1 MKVVNYMKK
10 LIIYI
15 FTIILGASIPI
26 YFLLIW
32 EPLKSEEVLS
42 NNILSQDTNEYDM
55 NTKESLE
62 NNSIETETILL
73 KESNF
78 SNSLFNYLD
87 NDRKEKLNVIMKKL
101 SVLDFIKINNYFSD
115 KDNNEKINKGVELA
129 KKRMPAY
136 DYEIFKNILE
146 NSINSSIL
154 D

>member
-129 KKRMPAY
+129 KKRMPAS

>member
-1 MKVVNYMKK
+1 MKK
-10 LIIYI
+10 LILYI

-32 EPLKSEEVLS
+32 EPLKTEEVFN
-42 NNILSQDTNEYDM
+42 NNIFSEDINEHD
-55 NTKESLE
+55 NTKEGLVSS
-62 NNSIETETILL
+62 SIEAETILI
-73 KESNF
+73 KDSNF

-87 NDRKEKLNVIMKKL
+87 TDRKEKLDVIMKKL

-115 KDNNEKINKGVELA
+115 KDNNEKISKGVELA
-129 KKRMPAY
+129 KKRMAES

-146 NSINSSIL
+146 NSIDSSVL

>member
-1 MKVVNYMKK
+1 MKK
-10 LIIYI
+10 LILYI

-42 NNILSQDTNEYDM
+42 NNILSEDTNEYDM
-55 NTKESLE
+55 NTNESLD
-62 NNSIETETILL
+62 NNSIEIETILL

-87 NDRKEKLNVIMKKL
+87 NDRREKLNVIMKKL

-129 KKRMPAY
+129 KKRMHVS

-146 NSINSSIL
+146 NSINSSVL
-154 D
+154 E

>member
-1 MKVVNYMKK
+1 MKK
-10 LIIYI
+10 LILYI

-129 KKRMPAY
+129 KKRMPTS

>member
-1 MKVVNYMKK
+1 MKK
-10 LIIYI
+10 LILYI

-32 EPLKSEEVLS
+32 EPLKSEEVFN
-42 NNILSQDTNEYDM
+42 NNIFSEDINEHD
-55 NTKESLE
+55 NTKEGLVSS
-62 NNSIETETILL
+62 SIEAETILI
-73 KESNF
+73 KDSNF

-87 NDRKEKLNVIMKKL
+87 TDRKEKLDVIMKKL

-115 KDNNEKINKGVELA
+115 KDNNEKISKGVELA
-129 KKRMPAY
+129 KKRMAES

-146 NSINSSIL
+146 NSIDSSVL

>member
-10 LIIYI
+10 LILYI

-129 KKRMPAY
+129 KKRMPTS

>member
-10 LIIYI
+10 LILYI

-42 NNILSQDTNEYDM
+42 NNILSQDKNEYDM

-129 KKRMPAY
+129 KKRMPPS